1 MFQFSFSS
9 QPVYEPIVITSC
21 MIEAT
26 DDDYDDDDPGPPD
39 QFSDDTEY
47 QQNMGQ
53 THVPEEISSNVTVN
67 DPPIDMKNKKNKEL
81 QESESSNLL
90 DSPST
95 TQKLQKENYDP
106 VVSLESINVSKS
118 R

>member
-1 MFQFSFSS
+1 
-9 QPVYEPIVITSC
+9 

-47 QQNMGQ
+47 QQNLGQ
-53 THVPEEISSNVTVN
+53 THVPAEVSSNIIQN
-67 DPPIDMKNKKNKEL
+67 DPPVEIMNKNKE
-81 QESESSNLL
+81 ESKEIESSNLP

-95 TQKLQKENYDP
+95 TQKQHKEKYDP

>member
-1 MFQFSFSS
+1 
-9 QPVYEPIVITSC
+9 

-39 QFSDDTEY
+39 QFSDDTDY
-47 QQNMGQ
+47 HQNLGQ
-53 THVPEEISSNVTVN
+53 TDVPAEISSNIIEN
-67 DPPIDMKNKKNKEL
+67 DPSIEIKNKNKKESKEI
-81 QESESSNLL
+81 ESSNLP

-95 TQKLQKENYDP
+95 TQKQHKENYDP

>member
-1 MFQFSFSS
+1 
-9 QPVYEPIVITSC
+9 

-26 DDDYDDDDPGPPD
+26 DDDYDEDDPGPPD

-47 QQNMGQ
+47 QQNLSQ
-53 THVPEEISSNVTVN
+53 THVPLEISSNVTDN
-67 DPPIDMKNKKNKEL
+67 DPPIEMKNKKNKEL
-81 QESESSNLL
+81 QESESCNLL
-90 DSPST
+90 DSSSI
-95 TQKLQKENYDP
+95 TQKQQKENYDP

>member
-1 MFQFSFSS
+1 
-9 QPVYEPIVITSC
+9 

-39 QFSDDTEY
+39 HFSDDADY

-53 THVPEEISSNVTVN
+53 THVQEEISSNVIEN
-67 DPPIDMKNKKNKEL
+67 DLSEDMKNKKEKDS
-81 QESESSNLL
+81 QAIESSNLP

-95 TQKLQKENYDP
+95 TQKQHKENYDP
-106 VVSLESINVSKS
+106 IVSLESINVSKS